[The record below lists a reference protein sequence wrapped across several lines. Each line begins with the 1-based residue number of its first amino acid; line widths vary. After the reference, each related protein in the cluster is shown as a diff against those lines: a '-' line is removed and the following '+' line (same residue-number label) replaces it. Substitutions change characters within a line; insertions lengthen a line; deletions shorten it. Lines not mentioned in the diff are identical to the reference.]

1 MVETN
6 LDIFGTDYQH
16 KLLACLITD
25 RTFLIKMCSVLEPNY
40 FGSRSNKWICE
51 NLYFYFKDY
60 KTLPTLEVFKVQI
73 QNIKNDNVLQS
84 EIVHSLK
91 AIWGH
96 LNADDKQFVKDS
108 SFKFCK
114 HQLIGST
121 FEKCLADFERGD
133 YDEIIR
139 KLNNANQI
147 AVGAEMLGHN
157 YVADVD
163 YRYSAEAEPRRIP
176 TPWQPLNDIT
186 NGGLPVGKFGMI
198 IAPTGVGKTWMATN
212 LGLHAL
218 QQGFRVL
225 HYTLELDDIY
235 ASRRYDSLLL
245 KIPFDDLKYNVQK
258 VKSALNKYEEN
269 LFVQERQP
277 STLTLGELESDIDR
291 YTLLGKPPD
300 LVILDAPYLMKIPF
314 SSTMADHKTLGEFYK
329 DLRGLAGTKRFAL
342 WGVDQVNREGSTKDE
357 IGNDSISDSYA
368 KLFALDFVASL
379 SRKSKDKVNSGARFH
394 ITKSRVGPDGM
405 TFPMKFDTQNGIIE
419 MYYEKSKEGQQQKK
433 TEISDDEFGR
443 IIAKQRYEQIK
454 TMSANRSEP
463 DADSF

>member
-1 MVETN
+1 
-6 LDIFGTDYQH
+6 
-16 KLLACLITD
+16 
-25 RTFLIKMCSVLEPNY
+25 
-40 FGSRSNKWICE
+40 
-51 NLYFYFKDY
+51 
-60 KTLPTLEVFKVQI
+60 
-73 QNIKNDNVLQS
+73 
-84 EIVHSLK
+84 
-91 AIWGH
+91 
-96 LNADDKQFVKDS
+96 
-108 SFKFCK
+108 
-114 HQLIGST
+114 
-121 FEKCLADFERGD
+121 
-133 YDEIIR
+133 
-139 KLNNANQI
+139 
-147 AVGAEMLGHN
+147 
-157 YVADVD
+157 
-163 YRYSAEAEPRRIP
+163 
-176 TPWQPLNDIT
+176 
-186 NGGLPVGKFGMI
+186 
-198 IAPTGVGKTWMATN
+198 
-212 LGLHAL
+212 
-218 QQGFRVL
+218 
-225 HYTLELDDIY
+225 
-235 ASRRYDSLLL
+235 
-245 KIPFDDLKYNVQK
+245 
-258 VKSALNKYEEN
+258 
-269 LFVQERQP
+269 
-277 STLTLGELESDIDR
+277 LGELESDIDR

-454 TMSANRSEP
+454 TMSENRSEP